1 MSGMYIGGRQRVES
15 AANRFERLD
24 TNWRG
29 ENTGGAS
36 GVLLRRVTREK
47 VGVGGQTGIAAI
59 LVINLHINRSS
70 V

>member
-1 MSGMYIGGRQRVES
+1 MVCISAVDSASKARQIDSSGSIRIGAGRI
-15 AANRFERLD
+15 
-24 TNWRG
+24 RG
-29 ENTGGAS
+29 NAS

>member
-1 MSGMYIGGRQRVES
+1 MVCISAVDSASKARQIDSSGSIRIGAGRI
-15 AANRFERLD
+15 
-24 TNWRG
+24 RG
-29 ENTGGAS
+29 A
-36 GVLLRRVTREK
+36 RRVTREK